1 MNINN
6 FIQDSIMIL
15 SFSYLFFFESFAFIF
30 LFFSRLKTE
39 EVASDLRKS
48 DTNAELLTLAQTH
61 QHILV
66 RNNIY

>member
-1 MNINN
+1 
-6 FIQDSIMIL
+6 MIL
-15 SFSYLFFFESFAFIF
+15 SFSYLVFFFESFAFF
-30 LFFSRLKTE
+30 LFWFFSRLKTE